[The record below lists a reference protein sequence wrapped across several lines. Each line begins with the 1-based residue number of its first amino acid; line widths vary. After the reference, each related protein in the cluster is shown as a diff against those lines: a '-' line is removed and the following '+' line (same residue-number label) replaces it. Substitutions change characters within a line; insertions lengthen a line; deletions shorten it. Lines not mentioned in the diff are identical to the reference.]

1 MPIITVHPSDSQADA
16 ASVTQAL
23 KQAHSGDV
31 VLVRPGEYSPTR
43 TGEQLPLVVPAEVSL
58 LGAAREQCRIDGE
71 GQFAP
76 SFNPIRTDWSVI
88 TLGDRAVIRGVTVT
102 NGGGH
107 GIAVPPGASA
117 IIQHCTIT
125 QHGDHGVYLCG
136 VTGAS
141 VTNCEFAS
149 NGRRRFEP
157 SLPRGVGARQGHHI
171 FAEARAGQRNHIIVA
186 DNSMRECFADG
197 LAFIC
202 FFSQPDA
209 VSFEAL
215 VQRNTIEQS
224 ERGGLLFVG
233 SFGPTRNRLRLT
245 ITDNILRNNKQFGLS
260 VIGAFP
266 LGTTV
271 PQEAVVHA
279 EVSGN
284 TISGS
289 PIGILA
295 QGAVGEARDNA
306 CYLTIDHNQIS
317 DCSKNA
323 VRLVGAVGVDGVG
336 TTDNTLSAAL
346 AWNSC
351 DGPDP
356 VVVAQGAGGIATGE
370 VANNRATVHFITE
383 ESSVPREHALLVS
396 NGLPGNDAAV
406 LTGGHLW
413 TRKEGNLLS

>member
-1 MPIITVHPSDSQADA
+1 MRTIIVHPSDPRADA
-16 ASVTQAL
+16 SSATRALQQA
-23 KQAHSGDV
+23 QAGDV
-31 VLVRPGEYSPTR
+31 VLAQPGEYSPTK

-58 LGAAREQCRIDGE
+58 IGADQERCRIDGE

-88 TLGDRAVIRGVTVT
+88 TLSDHSAIRNVTIT

-107 GIAVPPGASA
+107 GIAVPPRASA
-117 IIQHCTIT
+117 TIQHCTIS

-136 VTGAS
+136 VTDAT
-141 VTNCEFAS
+141 VTNCEFIS

-171 FAEARAGQRNHIIVA
+171 FAEARFGQRNRITVT

-202 FFSQPDA
+202 FFSEPDA

-215 VQRNTIEQS
+215 VRRNTIEQS
-224 ERGGLLFVG
+224 ERGGLLFAG
-233 SFGPTRNRLRLT
+233 SFGPARNRLRLT
-245 ITDNILRNNKQFGLS
+245 VTDNVLRNNKQFGLS

-266 LGTTV
+266 LGTKV
-271 PQEAVVHA
+271 PQETVVYA

-284 TISGS
+284 IISGS

-295 QGAVGEARDNA
+295 QGTVGEAQHNA
-306 CYLTIDHNQIS
+306 SHLTIDHNQIS

-323 VRLVGAVGVDGVG
+323 IRLVSAIGIDGVR
-336 TTDNTLSAAL
+336 TTGNTLSTVL

-351 DGPDP
+351 SGTSPL
-356 VVVAQGAGGIATGE
+356 VIAQGAGGTATGG
-370 VANNRATVHFITE
+370 VTDNRATVHFFAD
-383 ESSVPREHALLVS
+383 ESSVS
-396 NGLPGNDAAV
+396 NGQGLTFSDGLPGNDAEI
-406 LTGGHLW
+406 LTGTHLW
-413 TRKEGNLLS
+413 TRQEGNLLS